1 MILIAGILVVS
12 LIIYLGYHQLASKE
26 VAKAE
31 IYYYSELVETV
42 DLESGVE
49 RTFSIPQDP
58 HVIFHLYSD
67 GSIGFEQSDCPD
79 QVCVH
84 TGRLSM
90 VGEYA
95 ACLPNGIILKIVP
108 VGEYQKEDPDIVI
121 GD

>member
-1 MILIAGILVVS
+1 MILIAGILVAS
-12 LIIYLGYHQLASKE
+12 LIFYFVYHQLASKE
-26 VAKAE
+26 TAKAE

-42 DLESGVE
+42 ELGNGVD

-67 GSIGFEQSDCPD
+67 GSIRFEQSDCPD

-84 TGRLSM
+84 TGRVSV

-108 VGEYQKEDPDIVI
+108 VGEYQEESPDIVI